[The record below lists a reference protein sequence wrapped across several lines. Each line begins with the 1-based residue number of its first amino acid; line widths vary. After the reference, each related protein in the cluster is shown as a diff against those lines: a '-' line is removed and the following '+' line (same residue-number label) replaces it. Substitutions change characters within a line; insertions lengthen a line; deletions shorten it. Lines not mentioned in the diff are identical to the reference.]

1 MQGLNL
7 RSKIPDFVD
16 GLMQSR
22 HAIVHLHRQSEL
34 LFQRLFLSLS
44 AWVDEEM
51 QRNRL
56 RFAADGQFHL
66 IITRQGQ
73 RSPRADAKVKRA
85 GYLYGIIVTQVPGEP
100 VHSFV
105 WWNRLRAL
113 DAIRPLRRLLAFFF
127 LFA

>member
-1 MQGLNL
+1 
-7 RSKIPDFVD
+7 
-16 GLMQSR
+16 
-22 HAIVHLHRQSEL
+22 
-34 LFQRLFLSLS
+34 
-44 AWVDEEM
+44 M

-113 DAIRPLRRLLAFFF
+113 DAIRPVRRLLAFFF
-127 LFA
+127 LFVIKMSDALSCSVVDIQRIFLLLLLLYIISFDRLR

>member
-1 MQGLNL
+1 
-7 RSKIPDFVD
+7 
-16 GLMQSR
+16 
-22 HAIVHLHRQSEL
+22 
-34 LFQRLFLSLS
+34 
-44 AWVDEEM
+44 M

-127 LFA
+127 LFARKMPDDLDRTVEDLQRDLLLRRLAEIILDDRARRLVIP